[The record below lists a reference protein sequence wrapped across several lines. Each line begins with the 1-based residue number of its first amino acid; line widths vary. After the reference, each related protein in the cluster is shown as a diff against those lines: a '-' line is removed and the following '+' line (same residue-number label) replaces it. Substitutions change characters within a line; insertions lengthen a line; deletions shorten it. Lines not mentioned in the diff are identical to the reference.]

1 MDPKSI
7 SLNPI
12 CSPLYFLLPLELGCD
27 APQPPEKALA
37 SPPVRDIL
45 PSPRLPLHLTLQT
58 NMASLPEEGTLFQG
72 VRGNGE
78 FHHSLG
84 KRGMSGNSTTLVN
97 WILTHETVWPV

>member
-1 MDPKSI
+1 MLCDIVSN
-7 SLNPI
+7 SLE
-12 CSPLYFLLPLELGCD
+12 ELFKKD
-27 APQPPEKALA
+27 ADQPNCRASLQPPEKALA